1 MIDYKK
7 IIDSLDLDK
16 ISVKSVEEKEDYNII
31 TIHGGLNGLGDIFF
45 YLNQVD
51 RIVCELSADKKDV
64 WLISWEND
72 CADDVW
78 YLKLG
83 VRDTKRKQTLLD
95 SINNFSKAREAFV
108 MKLLNSAQNTS
119 EKLFVLEEIAVHNLL
134 PLYDCICDVPLLDE
148 LTSSEVGEYISRHE
162 AVYFH
167 TYIDELCKF
176 YEGQKTRDEI
186 VEEIIEYVKHHKV
199 IGAYYDW

>member
-1 MIDYKK
+1 MINYKE
-7 IIDSLDLDK
+7 IINNLNLDK
-16 ISVKSVEEKEDYNII
+16 ISVKSVEEKKDHTII
-31 TIHGGLNGLGDIFF
+31 TIYGGLNGFGDIFF
-45 YLNQVD
+45 YLYQVD

-108 MKLLNSAQNTS
+108 MKY
-119 EKLFVLEEIAVHNLL
+119 LFQMNLL
-134 PLYDCICDVPLLDE
+134 LLRQENIFQDMKLYIFIPIQMNFVSFMRVRKLETKL
-148 LTSSEVGEYISRHE
+148 
-162 AVYFH
+162 
-167 TYIDELCKF
+167 
-176 YEGQKTRDEI
+176 QK
-186 VEEIIEYVKHHKV
+186 K
-199 IGAYYDW
+199 

>member
-95 SINNFSKAREAFV
+95 
-108 MKLLNSAQNTS
+108 
-119 EKLFVLEEIAVHNLL
+119 
-134 PLYDCICDVPLLDE
+134 
-148 LTSSEVGEYISRHE
+148 
-162 AVYFH
+162 
-167 TYIDELCKF
+167 
-176 YEGQKTRDEI
+176 GQKTRDEI
-186 VEEIIEYVKHHKV
+186 VEEIIEYVKNHKV